1 VPRNILG
8 GFADGLRPWR
18 WHRRP
23 IVFPLYAGVESHYN
37 RDRWRGTEM
46 SRVSNDRLQE
56 LIEWYAD
63 DCNAYTEQHDRDIQ
77 RALTELLNLRLA
89 DQPSVEH
96 IVAHTDERVSM
107 TLAQYRQLTA
117 NQPADALD
125 RYRVVNLNLREELDD
140 LRIWIDT
147 HDPQLLDAYDNR
159 PSTADQQSVS
169 PTGDNG
175 TIQPDDDISMQDAPQ
190 PVEGTGKQS
199 MQAGCTKNDAK
210 LVQEPT
216 PASPQ

>member
-1 VPRNILG
+1 
-8 GFADGLRPWR
+8 
-18 WHRRP
+18 
-23 IVFPLYAGVESHYN
+23 
-37 RDRWRGTEM
+37 M

-117 NQPADALD
+117 NQPEAITA
-125 RYRVVNLNLREELDD
+125 
-140 LRIWIDT
+140 T
-147 HDPQLLDAYDNR
+147 G
-159 PSTADQQSVS
+159 TADQQSVS
-169 PTGDNG
+169 PTGDKG

-190 PVEGTGKQS
+190 PVDGTGKQS

>member
-117 NQPADALD
+117 NQPTEAAADVCA
-125 RYRVVNLNLREELDD
+125 RVAVANV
-140 LRIWIDT
+140 
-147 HDPQLLDAYDNR
+147 
-159 PSTADQQSVS
+159 TADQQSVS
-169 PTGDNG
+169 PTGDKG
-175 TIQPDDDISMQDAPQ
+175 TIQPDDDISMQESPQ
-190 PVEGTGKQS
+190 PVDRTGKQS
-199 MQAGCTKNDAK
+199 MQACTRNEAG
-210 LVQEPT
+210 LVQPCQHEPSH
-216 PASPQ
+216 AAEWHCRKCGAV

>member
-1 VPRNILG
+1 
-8 GFADGLRPWR
+8 
-18 WHRRP
+18 
-23 IVFPLYAGVESHYN
+23 
-37 RDRWRGTEM
+37 M

-117 NQPADALD
+117 NQPEAITA
-125 RYRVVNLNLREELDD
+125 
-140 LRIWIDT
+140 T
-147 HDPQLLDAYDNR
+147 G
-159 PSTADQQSVS
+159 TADQQSVS
-169 PTGDNG
+169 PTGDKG
-175 TIQPDDDISMQDAPQ
+175 TIQPDDDISMQESPQ
-190 PVEGTGKQS
+190 PVDGTGKQS
-199 MQAGCTKNDAK
+199 MQACTRNEAG
-210 LVQEPT
+210 LVQQCEDCEPYDE
-216 PASPQ
+216 PHGPHCRSHPDYDGAPKE